1 MWFHFVLEI
10 AQIQITSVGAI
21 LFTKE
26 QVAQFFGI
34 IFNANYF
41 SVDGYDLGQQDIA
54 VSLSIVRNMSIF
66 LLL

>member
-1 MWFHFVLEI
+1 M
-10 AQIQITSVGAI
+10 TSVGAI

-66 LLL
+66 LFL